1 MHSKFTSIDAFGENF
16 DMKIDKSNDVLKTQF
31 GSLLTILVY
40 VIVIAYTYIKIDVLI
55 EKKDVDI
62 MSTTM
67 IDSISTDFIADNKET
82 GLNLAIAFTDY
93 SDKTEPILDK
103 SYGELVFNAYEW
115 GTDEVT
121 GKYFVR

>member
-1 MHSKFTSIDAFGENF
+1 
-16 DMKIDKSNDVLKTQF
+16 MKIDKGNSGLNTSF

-40 VIVIAYTYIKIDVLI
+40 ILVIIYTYIKIDVLI
-55 EKKDVDI
+55 QKKDVDI

-67 IDSISTDFIADNKET
+67 IDKLGSYYIVDNEET
-82 GLNLAIAFTDY
+82 GLNLAISFTAYD
-93 SDKTEPILDK
+93 SKSEPILDK

-115 GTDEVT
+115 GTDEAT

>member
-1 MHSKFTSIDAFGENF
+1 
-16 DMKIDKSNDVLKTQF
+16 MKIDKSNEDLKTQF

-40 VIVIAYTYIKIDVLI
+40 VIVIIYTYIKIDVLLQ
-55 EKKDVDI
+55 KKDVDI

-67 IDSISTDFIADNKET
+67 IDSISSDFIANNEEI

-93 SDKTEPILDK
+93 SEQTEPILDK